1 MVRRTAVPGGA
12 SGDGVRDATRLR
24 AGRVAFTGSRDPT
37 INPWCAKQMSPP
49 IPLRRGCA
57 AAAV

>member
-37 INPWCAKQMSPP
+37 INP
-49 IPLRRGCA
+49 
-57 AAAV
+57 

>member
-1 MVRRTAVPGGA
+1 MVRRTTVPGGA

-37 INPWCAKQMSPP
+37 INP
-49 IPLRRGCA
+49 
-57 AAAV
+57 